1 MILVVFLSIIATT
14 LIFLAIIENT
24 SLQYDWFTRVS
35 PIIFMVVTLIS
46 VLFNYKIDVS
56 NKTESVI
63 YKNPK
68 DAKVEIVS
76 THERKLLTF
85 TIGYDHTK
93 ITAGDTITQDKLDY
107 LKENTDS
114 ATITI
119 SKGKESS
126 TRDNVNLEFKDLNKK
141 KPGMKVKLE
150 KVTYSTADNTENLF
164 GQQGVT
170 WRDKIVTVYVRYVE
184 SNSQKELNDLYG
196 DNS

>member
-76 THERKLLTF
+76 THERELLTF

-164 GQQGVT
+164 GHQGVT

>member
-1 MILVVFLSIIATT
+1 MSQIKRNL
-14 LIFLAIIENT
+14 
-24 SLQYDWFTRVS
+24 
-35 PIIFMVVTLIS
+35 
-46 VLFNYKIDVS
+46 LFI
-56 NKTESVI
+56 KT
-63 YKNPK
+63 K

-76 THERKLLTF
+76 THERELLTF

-164 GQQGVT
+164 GHQGVT
-170 WRDKIVTVYVRYVE
+170 WRDKIVTGYVRYVE

>member
-76 THERKLLTF
+76 THKRELLTF

-93 ITAGDTITQDKLDY
+93 I
-107 LKENTDS
+107 N
-114 ATITI
+114 
-119 SKGKESS
+119 SK
-126 TRDNVNLEFKDLNKK
+126 
-141 KPGMKVKLE
+141 
-150 KVTYSTADNTENLF
+150 
-164 GQQGVT
+164 
-170 WRDKIVTVYVRYVE
+170 
-184 SNSQKELNDLYG
+184 
-196 DNS
+196 

>member
-76 THERKLLTF
+76 THERELLTF

-107 LKENTDS
+107 LKENTNS

-164 GQQGVT
+164 GHQGVT

>member
-76 THERKLLTF
+76 THERELLTF

-164 GQQGVT
+164 GHQGVT
-170 WRDKIVTVYVRYVE
+170 WRDKIVTGYVRYVE

>member
-24 SLQYDWFTRVS
+24 SLQYNWFTRVS

-76 THERKLLTF
+76 THERELLTF

-164 GQQGVT
+164 GHQGVT

>member
-1 MILVVFLSIIATT
+1 MIL
-14 LIFLAIIENT
+14 
-24 SLQYDWFTRVS
+24 
-35 PIIFMVVTLIS
+35 MVVTLIS

-76 THERKLLTF
+76 THERELLTF

-164 GQQGVT
+164 GHQGVT
-170 WRDKIVTVYVRYVE
+170 WRDKIVTGYVRYVE